1 MLSVGS
7 EMLVGCCIA
16 DRQRAVC
23 LCSTSALQEGYQRAQ
38 DGVQEMHPQLC
49 TRDWASHKPHG
60 SQPSRPGRLRL
71 LVFPMWDIF
80 PTVKGR
86 ERFLKELNKNG
97 AGAGGE
103 LRSRKELVA

>member
-23 LCSTSALQEGYQRAQ
+23 LRSTSALQEGYERAW
-38 DGVQEMHPQLC
+38 DGVPPVLHQG
-49 TRDWASHKPHG
+49 WGSHKPHG

-71 LVFPMWDIF
+71 LVFPMWAIF
-80 PTVKGR
+80 STVKGR
-86 ERFLKELNKNG
+86 ERFLKELSKNW
-97 AGAGGE
+97 AGAEGE
-103 LRSRKELVA
+103 LWSREELVA